1 MQKVKFDSR
10 AFVPIATAILSL
22 VFIGVGLNKF
32 GFWDGQPTP
41 AFFPTIIAVVLFA
54 TSLMCLVQE
63 LRSNQAIGHSW
74 CRRCHRGLLGHWT
87 DPQLPALPAAVAEGR
102 GEDPL
107 EGGHPDRGLHGR
119 PHHRGVRHLDAST
132 VPHGT
137 ICLYHVRRLDN
148 IGKFC
153 IPSGWLPGPILP

>member
-41 AFFPTIIAVVLFA
+41 AFFPTIIAVVLIA

-63 LRSNQAIGHSW
+63 LRSNQASPSYNKNELLVILGAGGVIVGCWVIG
-74 CRRCHRGLLGHWT
+74 L
-87 DPQLPALPAAVAEGR
+87 
-102 GEDPL
+102 
-107 EGGHPDRGLHGR
+107 
-119 PHHRGVRHLDAST
+119 
-132 VPHGT
+132 
-137 ICLYHVRRLDN
+137 
-148 IGKFC
+148 
-153 IPSGWLPGPILP
+153 IPSCLLYLLLWLKAVERTPWKVVILIEVFMAVLIIGVFVIWMQVQFPMGLFAYIM

>member
-63 LRSNQAIGHSW
+63 LRSNQASPSYNKNELLVILGAGGVIVGCWVIG
-74 CRRCHRGLLGHWT
+74 L
-87 DPQLPALPAAVAEGR
+87 
-102 GEDPL
+102 
-107 EGGHPDRGLHGR
+107 
-119 PHHRGVRHLDAST
+119 
-132 VPHGT
+132 
-137 ICLYHVRRLDN
+137 
-148 IGKFC
+148 
-153 IPSGWLPGPILP
+153 IPSCLLYLLLWLKAVERPPWKVVILIEVFMAVLIIGVFVIWMQVQFPMGLFAYIM

>member
-22 VFIGVGLNKF
+22 VFIGVCLNKF

-63 LRSNQAIGHSW
+63 LRSNQASPSYNKNELLVILGAGGVIVGCWVIG
-74 CRRCHRGLLGHWT
+74 L
-87 DPQLPALPAAVAEGR
+87 
-102 GEDPL
+102 
-107 EGGHPDRGLHGR
+107 
-119 PHHRGVRHLDAST
+119 
-132 VPHGT
+132 
-137 ICLYHVRRLDN
+137 
-148 IGKFC
+148 
-153 IPSGWLPGPILP
+153 IPSCLLYLLLWLKAVEKTPWKVVILIEVFMAVLIIGVFVIWMQVQFPMGLFAYIM

>member
-32 GFWDGQPTP
+32 GFRDGQPTP

-63 LRSNQAIGHSW
+63 LRSNQAIPSYNKNELLVILGAGGVIVGCW
-74 CRRCHRGLLGHWT
+74 VIGL
-87 DPQLPALPAAVAEGR
+87 
-102 GEDPL
+102 
-107 EGGHPDRGLHGR
+107 
-119 PHHRGVRHLDAST
+119 
-132 VPHGT
+132 
-137 ICLYHVRRLDN
+137 
-148 IGKFC
+148 
-153 IPSGWLPGPILP
+153 IPSCLLYLRLWLKAVEKTPWKVVILIEVFMAVLIIGVFVIWMQVQFPMGLFAYIM

>member
-63 LRSNQAIGHSW
+63 LRSNQASPSYNKNELLVILGAGGVIVGCWVIG
-74 CRRCHRGLLGHWT
+74 L
-87 DPQLPALPAAVAEGR
+87 
-102 GEDPL
+102 
-107 EGGHPDRGLHGR
+107 
-119 PHHRGVRHLDAST
+119 
-132 VPHGT
+132 
-137 ICLYHVRRLDN
+137 
-148 IGKFC
+148 
-153 IPSGWLPGPILP
+153 IPSCLLYLLLWLKAVERTPWKVVTLIEVFMAVLIIGVFVIWMQVQFPMGLFAYIM

>member
-63 LRSNQAIGHSW
+63 LRSNQASPSYNKNELCVIVGCWVIG
-74 CRRCHRGLLGHWT
+74 L
-87 DPQLPALPAAVAEGR
+87 
-102 GEDPL
+102 
-107 EGGHPDRGLHGR
+107 
-119 PHHRGVRHLDAST
+119 
-132 VPHGT
+132 
-137 ICLYHVRRLDN
+137 
-148 IGKFC
+148 
-153 IPSGWLPGPILP
+153 IPSCLLYLLLWLKAVERTPWKVVILIEVFMAVLIIGVFVIWMQVQFPMGLFAYIM

>member
-63 LRSNQAIGHSW
+63 LRSNQASPSYNKNELLVILGAGGVIVGCWVIG
-74 CRRCHRGLLGHWT
+74 L
-87 DPQLPALPAAVAEGR
+87 
-102 GEDPL
+102 
-107 EGGHPDRGLHGR
+107 
-119 PHHRGVRHLDAST
+119 
-132 VPHGT
+132 
-137 ICLYHVRRLDN
+137 
-148 IGKFC
+148 
-153 IPSGWLPGPILP
+153 IPSCLLYLLLWLKVILIEVFMAVLIIGVFVIWMQVQFPMGLFAYIM

>member
-63 LRSNQAIGHSW
+63 LRSNQASPSYNKNELLVILGAGGVIVGCWVIG
-74 CRRCHRGLLGHWT
+74 L
-87 DPQLPALPAAVAEGR
+87 
-102 GEDPL
+102 
-107 EGGHPDRGLHGR
+107 
-119 PHHRGVRHLDAST
+119 
-132 VPHGT
+132 
-137 ICLYHVRRLDN
+137 
-148 IGKFC
+148 
-153 IPSGWLPGPILP
+153 IPSCLLYLLLWLKAVERTPWKVVILIEVFMSVLIIGVFVIWMQVQFPMGLFAYIM

>member
-63 LRSNQAIGHSW
+63 LRSNQASPSYNKNELLVILGAGGVIVGCWVIG
-74 CRRCHRGLLGHWT
+74 L
-87 DPQLPALPAAVAEGR
+87 
-102 GEDPL
+102 
-107 EGGHPDRGLHGR
+107 
-119 PHHRGVRHLDAST
+119 
-132 VPHGT
+132 
-137 ICLYHVRRLDN
+137 
-148 IGKFC
+148 
-153 IPSGWLPGPILP
+153 IPSCLLYLLLWLKAVEKTPW

>member
-32 GFWDGQPTP
+32 GFWDGPPTP

-63 LRSNQAIGHSW
+63 LRSNQASPSYNKNELLVILGAGGVIVGCWVIG
-74 CRRCHRGLLGHWT
+74 L
-87 DPQLPALPAAVAEGR
+87 
-102 GEDPL
+102 
-107 EGGHPDRGLHGR
+107 
-119 PHHRGVRHLDAST
+119 
-132 VPHGT
+132 
-137 ICLYHVRRLDN
+137 
-148 IGKFC
+148 
-153 IPSGWLPGPILP
+153 IPSCLLYLLLWLKAVERTPWKVVILIEVFMAVLIIGVFVIWMQVQFPMGLFAYIM

>member
-41 AFFPTIIAVVLFA
+41 AIFPTIIAVVLFA

-63 LRSNQAIGHSW
+63 LRSNQASPSYNKNELLVILGAGGVIVGCWVIG
-74 CRRCHRGLLGHWT
+74 L
-87 DPQLPALPAAVAEGR
+87 
-102 GEDPL
+102 
-107 EGGHPDRGLHGR
+107 
-119 PHHRGVRHLDAST
+119 
-132 VPHGT
+132 
-137 ICLYHVRRLDN
+137 
-148 IGKFC
+148 
-153 IPSGWLPGPILP
+153 IPSCLLYLLLWLKAVEKTPWKVVILIEVFMAVLIIGVFVIWMQVQFPMGLFAYIM